1 MVGCAPS
8 EQPQSASVQSL
19 THLTAEES
27 RPVLFSD
34 VAAQVGLDFVN
45 LSGRDNPQLLV
56 ETTGTGVAFLDYD
69 DDGWLDLFF
78 VNGTLLD
85 ADPPQATNR
94 LFHNE
99 PDPSAQRHFREV
111 TRQSGLLFKGWGM
124 GCATGD
130 IDNDGDTDLLV
141 TYWGPNLL
149 YRNNSG
155 STFAEIAA
163 QAGVDHPGWG
173 TSAAFADLDSD
184 GWLDLYATNYL
195 HIDLDHPPKTADLA
209 NTRGWPYR
217 ADHRGFQPKPM
228 CSTATTAM
236 APSPI

>member
-1 MVGCAPS
+1 M
-8 EQPQSASVQSL
+8 
-19 THLTAEES
+19 
-27 RPVLFSD
+27 LFSD

-45 LSGRDNPQLLV
+45 LSGRDNPRLLV

-99 PDPSAQRHFREV
+99 PGPNAQRHFREV
-111 TRQSGLLFKGWGM
+111 TRQSGLLSKGWGM

-149 YRNNSG
+149 YRNSG
-155 STFAEIAA
+155 DSTFDEIAA

-184 GWLDLYATNYL
+184 GWLDLYVTNYL
-195 HIDLDHPPKTADLA
+195 HIDLDHPPQRRPTVPIQGAGR
-209 NTRGWPYR
+209 TVR
-217 ADHRGFQPKPM
+217 
-228 CSTATTAM
+228 TTGSSS
-236 APSPI
+236 PSRCTLPQQRQRHLCRYECKQRPRPVELCWFGSRVWRLR